1 MSNIVQRAL
10 AGAIFVFLVL
20 AALWSGTYATVTLF
34 GIFAVIALY
43 EFYQLFNQHDS
54 VRVNWKIA
62 TFIGLL
68 VFIILSSTFLGWI
81 NLIYVFF
88 LIPVLFLNMLIELWK
103 KEKEPIYNIAVQMLG
118 IIMSLYLST

>member
-62 TFIGLL
+62 TFIGD
-68 VFIILSSTFLGWI
+68 T
-81 NLIYVFF
+81 
-88 LIPVLFLNMLIELWK
+88 
-103 KEKEPIYNIAVQMLG
+103 
-118 IIMSLYLST
+118 